1 MTTKRVPLVEG
12 EIYHVFNRTVAKEKI
27 FNEKRYCTQA
37 LSLINYYR
45 FPQRMR
51 FSKYKL
57 LEPELKKAY
66 WQSIISNSELID
78 IYAFSLMP
86 NHYHFVVYQKNNKGI
101 NTFIGNFQNS
111 FAKYFNILTFRTGS
125 VFQDR
130 FKAKRITSE
139 PELKHVIRYIH
150 LNPVTAGLIKLE
162 QLETTAITSHIAY
175 IQKYKI
181 PFIKKDI
188 LKQYFSSIDSYK
200 KFIADNEDYQ
210 KKLHKIKKL
219 LFD

>member
-1 MTTKRVPLVEG
+1 
-12 EIYHVFNRTVAKEKI
+12 
-27 FNEKRYCTQA
+27 
-37 LSLINYYR
+37 
-45 FPQRMR
+45 
-51 FSKYKL
+51 
-57 LEPELKKAY
+57 
-66 WQSIISNSELID
+66 
-78 IYAFSLMP
+78 MP

-111 FAKYFNILTFRTGS
+111 FAKYFNILTVRTGS
-125 VFQDR
+125 LFQDR